1 MTTDPASSEPQ
12 KPPTSSPAPSTSP
25 GEDTRLF
32 TRVSAAWV
40 AIGAALLLLVLII
53 IFILQNSMS
62 IKVHYLGLALS
73 LPLGMAI
80 LIAAVGGGVL
90 VAIAGTAR
98 IAQLRNNARQSQQ
111 LPQD

>member
-1 MTTDPASSEPQ
+1 
-12 KPPTSSPAPSTSP
+12 
-25 GEDTRLF
+25 
-32 TRVSAAWV
+32 
-40 AIGAALLLLVLII
+40 
-53 IFILQNSMS
+53 MS